1 MSNSSLLRLVE
12 SLRSRLDAGD
22 EMIWERSPNQE
33 FVLRIPSPAITL
45 KLDEDATVDP
55 SRVTVSAESTEIE
68 AKDED
73 RLVIGEFLPDSPGYE
88 DVTALLASAKQRF
101 ASIHDV
107 LERGA
112 AVLESDSGP
121 IGAADAT
128 IRANGN
134 GVDSEADKA
143 EWAKVVTGVDQSAD
157 ANSKESP
164 VLSEPTDD
172 QVQSF
177 FQRIKGNWKRNHEQ
191 GFDELAID
199 ELGDSYYRF
208 TEQGVTVSLSPKP
221 AFHLVLIA
229 CAPDLS
235 KVEVAREASNGTARQ
250 IEVLRINDNEM
261 IGHAKHDNQ
270 LLQYRRAP

>member
-22 EMIWERSPNQE
+22 EMIWERSPDQE

-45 KLDEDATVDP
+45 KLDEDATADP
-55 SRVTVSAESTEIE
+55 VKVTVSAESTETE
-68 AKDED
+68 AENED
-73 RLVIGEFLPDSPGYE
+73 RFVVDEFSPDSEGYD
-88 DVTALLASAKQRF
+88 DVAALLSSAKQRF

-112 AVLESDSGP
+112 TVLESDSGP
-121 IGAADAT
+121 IGAVELT
-128 IRANGN
+128 TRANET
-134 GVDSEADKA
+134 GVVPEADKV
-143 EWAKVVTGVDQSAD
+143 EWAKVVTGDDRPAD
-157 ANSKESP
+157 ASSKESP
-164 VLSEPTDD
+164 VLSEPTED
-172 QVQSF
+172 QVRGF

-208 TEQGVTVSLSPKP
+208 TEQGVTVSQSPKP
-221 AFHLVLIA
+221 AFHLVLVA

-235 KVEVAREASNGTARQ
+235 KVEVAREAVNGTARQ
-250 IEVLRINDNEM
+250 VEVLRINDNEM
-261 IGHAKHDNQ
+261 IGHAKHDHQ